1 MSAGS
6 LLTVLPVA
14 TMIALAYAVRP
25 VESTAVAPWRLAVVR
40 AALIT
45 GGYAVVVVELFGA
58 LGVLTRPAFTA
69 AWLLLLAAAATAA
82 WRRHHRDLATR
93 SDAAGGPGED
103 RGVAGRPGR
112 SDAAGGAGE
121 DRGVAGRPGRSGA
134 AGLVGRLRTFW
145 GTTGVGDR
153 LLAGTVGVLILVEL
167 LIALLAEPNNFDSQ
181 TYHLPKVEHWVAQG
195 TLEFWPTAIHRQVT
209 IPPGA
214 EYLLLHLRLFTG
226 SDVLHNLVQWAAGVL
241 CVLVVA
247 RITAQ
252 LGGGRRAQLLSA
264 FVLATTP
271 MIALQATSTQTDL
284 VVAAWVACVATL
296 VLDGLHRRSG
306 PATVLALGAAT
317 GLTAV
322 TKTSGLIGV
331 GPLLLLWGLA
341 QLRLAYTAT
350 RPTTD
355 HTGRAQPQLAYAAS
369 PGRDLTTTGPSR
381 ATAVQGGADPGG
393 LTTTDASR
401 TAAAR
406 GGTDTGRDLTT
417 TDGSRAG
424 ADGERGSADGGRTGT
439 DGSRASA
446 ARGGAASG
454 GGRGRQVAVTVLG
467 SVSILLVAA
476 LLVGPFLVRVT
487 AEFGHPLGPPRL
499 RESIP
504 MERHDPPAILVNALR
519 IGHTALDTPLTPLGR
534 AAASAIVAGAEA
546 IGVDPQDR
554 AITFGRENF
563 PEPSWYPDED
573 RVAFPLAGSLVLIAA
588 VLALARPARI
598 SPTAPGSVRAYATVV
613 LVTLLLHTSMI
624 KWQPWGNRLLVY
636 ALTFGVPLAGLWLAT
651 LLRRRYDDTSAGA
664 GRDSAAAGSGDGGG
678 SAGGGDGGGGAGRG
692 GGRRSVA
699 AGLVVTVLAT
709 SALAGVLALSYG
721 FPRRLVGAGSVF
733 TTSEWDT
740 RFLRRPQWA
749 DEFRWAA
756 DAVRADGARR
766 IGLVQQNDNW
776 EYPWWLL
783 LRDADGGSP
792 ELVALQSVLPK
803 RPPAD
808 PASVDAIVCTGTRSV
823 CADLVPEGWQVRW
836 RGYVGYALP
845 PTR

>member
-58 LGVLTRPAFTA
+58 LGVLTRPAFAA

-93 SDAAGGPGED
+93 SAAAGGPGED

-112 SDAAGGAGE
+112 PDAAGGPGE
-121 DRGVAGRPGRSGA
+121 DRGAAGRPGRSGA

-406 GGTDTGRDLTT
+406 GG
-417 TDGSRAG
+417 
-424 ADGERGSADGGRTGT
+424 
-439 DGSRASA
+439 
-446 ARGGAASG
+446 AASG

-588 VLALARPARI
+588 VLALARPARV

-678 SAGGGDGGGGAGRG
+678 SAGGGAGGGSAGG
-692 GGRRSVA
+692 GSAGGGSGRRSVA

-792 ELVALQSVLPK
+792 ELVALQSVLPE